1 MKIGKII
8 GSVWATKKDESLN
21 GYKLL
26 IAKLVNV
33 DKPKDEQAPIV
44 CADTIG
50 AGVGET
56 VILTCGSGARNAT
69 PNSHVPIDATV
80 VAIVDDLEIGGVKKS
95 V

>member
-26 IAKLVNV
+26 IAKPINV
-33 DKPKDEQAPIV
+33 EKSNEEKSPIV
-44 CADTIG
+44 VADTIG

-56 VILTCGSGARNAT
+56 VILCCGSGARQAT
-69 PNSHVPIDATV
+69 PNNGVPVDATV
-80 VAIVDDLEIGGVKKS
+80 VAIVDDLEIGGVKKA

>member
-1 MKIGKII
+1 MKLGKII

-26 IAKLVNV
+26 ICKPVNV
-33 DKPKDEQAPIV
+33 EKPNEENAPIV
-44 CADTIG
+44 VADTIG

-56 VILTCGSGARNAT
+56 VILCCGSGARNAT
-69 PNSHVPIDATV
+69 PNNRIPIDATV